1 MFINPFGRNSRFL
14 RYLGAFN
21 EWPKSLRRLHLPIA
35 TLIRYVTLSILMP
48 RGKKKGL
55 STKKFDRCVSK
66 VKSRSG
72 KKANPY
78 AVCNASMGG
87 KTKHKRK

>member
-1 MFINPFGRNSRFL
+1 MMFLS
-14 RYLGAFN
+14 N
-21 EWPKSLRRLHLPIA
+21 ESSLISFHTVCNRPRS
-35 TLIRYVTLSILMP
+35 LIRYVALKISMP

-87 KTKHKRK
+87 KTKHRKSK

>member
-1 MFINPFGRNSRFL
+1 MPQRIHDIKITCRVKDSLLNLIFDFL
-14 RYLGAFN
+14 
-21 EWPKSLRRLHLPIA
+21 
-35 TLIRYVTLSILMP
+35 TLIRNVALEILMP

-55 STKKFDRCVSK
+55 NTKKFDRCVSK
-66 VKSRSG
+66 VKSKSG

-87 KTKHKRK
+87 KSKHKSK

>member
-1 MFINPFGRNSRFL
+1 MVPNQQQIKTSLLQSQLYKVLNGLQFQ
-14 RYLGAFN
+14 
-21 EWPKSLRRLHLPIA
+21 LRR
-35 TLIRYVTLSILMP
+35 LIRYVALKISMP

-55 STKKFDRCVSK
+55 STKKFDRCVTK

-87 KTKHKRK
+87 KTKHRKSK

>member
-1 MFINPFGRNSRFL
+1 MMFLSNESSLISSYTVCNRL
-14 RYLGAFN
+14 R
-21 EWPKSLRRLHLPIA
+21 S
-35 TLIRYVTLSILMP
+35 LIRYVALKISMP

-87 KTKHKRK
+87 KTKHRKSK

>member
-1 MFINPFGRNSRFL
+1 LCYENKITCQKKTFSHSIFDFL
-14 RYLGAFN
+14 
-21 EWPKSLRRLHLPIA
+21 
-35 TLIRYVTLSILMP
+35 TLIRNVAVEILMP

-66 VKSRSG
+66 VKSKSG
-72 KKANPY
+72 KKVNPY

-87 KTKHKRK
+87 KSKHKSK